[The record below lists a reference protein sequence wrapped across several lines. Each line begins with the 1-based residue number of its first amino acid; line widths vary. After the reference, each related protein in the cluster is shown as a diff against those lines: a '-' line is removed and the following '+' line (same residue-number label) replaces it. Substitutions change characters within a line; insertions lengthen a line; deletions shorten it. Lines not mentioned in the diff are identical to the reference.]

1 MQWDE
6 AVDRFTTALK
16 TADRSAHIIAAYLS
30 DLSLAADYWAN
41 TRNRPE
47 ILADLDH
54 LTGDDIAKWFFDL
67 RQQHKSRFGGPSCDD
82 KRA

>member
-1 MQWDE
+1 MTWDE

-16 TADRSAHIIAAYLS
+16 MADRSAHTIAAYLS

-54 LTGDDIAKWFFDL
+54 LTGDDIAM
-67 RQQHKSRFGGPSCDD
+67 P
-82 KRA
+82 AT